1 MDEIRWNLLPKEL
14 KVLIEIQRLQSVN
27 NFSDYRTLNINLI
40 SKGMKVSEIHNAIDN
55 LIDTGNINEKW
66 IKIETDWIREY
77 TINEFGNELIL
88 AFLKKSNI

>member
-1 MDEIRWNLLPKEL
+1 MNEIRWNLLPKEL

-27 NFSDYRTLNINLI
+27 NSSDYRTLNTNLI

>member
-27 NFSDYRTLNINLI
+27 NSSDYRTLNTNLI

-66 IKIETDWIREY
+66 IKIETDWILDY
-77 TINEFGNELIL
+77 TINEFGNEIIL

>member
-27 NFSDYRTLNINLI
+27 NSSDYRTLNTNLI

-55 LIDTGNINEKW
+55 LIDTGNINTKW

>member
-1 MDEIRWNLLPKEL
+1 MNKIRWNLLPKEL

-27 NFSDYRTLNINLI
+27 NSSDYRTLNTNLI

>member
-27 NFSDYRTLNINLI
+27 NSSDYRTLNTNLI
-40 SKGMKVSEIHNAIDN
+40 SKGIKVSEIHNAIDN

>member
-27 NFSDYRTLNINLI
+27 NSSDYRTLNTNLI

>member
-1 MDEIRWNLLPKEL
+1 MDKIRWNLLPKEL

-27 NFSDYRTLNINLI
+27 NSSDYRTLNTNLI